1 MNDRQERASRPGP
14 IPKRPSQQPGQSSSH
29 PNDSVVQVKKVDKQ
43 LNIVDNRSQLSEMP
57 TIKSEALRP
66 QVFHERK
73 KAAISYAA
81 VVNGRTSI
89 KPNFLA
95 QAISFFLK

>member
-14 IPKRPSQQPGQSSSH
+14 IPKRPSQQPGQPSSH
-29 PNDSVVQVKKVDKQ
+29 PNASFVQVKK
-43 LNIVDNRSQLSEMP
+43 VDNRSQLSEMP
-57 TIKSEALRP
+57 TIKSEALKP
-66 QVFHERK
+66 QVSHERK
-73 KAAISYAA
+73 RAAISYAA
-81 VVNGRTSI
+81 VVNGRTAI